1 MASVRFETATRTF
14 PRSARPAVDGLD
26 LEIHDGEF
34 LVVVGPSGCGK
45 STSLRMLAGLEP
57 VDSGRVLID
66 GVDVSGRRARD
77 RDVAMVF
84 QSYALYPNMTAGENM
99 AFALRNLGFGTEEIR
114 SRVAEAARIL
124 QLEDLLDRRPAKMSG
139 GQRQRVAM
147 GRAIIREPDVFL
159 MDEPLSNLD
168 AALRTDLRL
177 EIGSLTRGL
186 GVTTVYVTHDQI
198 EAMTLADRIAVMRD
212 GVLEDLGTPKQVYDD
227 PATAFVAS
235 FLGATQIN
243 LLTAVVRR
251 AHEGV
256 LLDLGPQRLLVP
268 WSDPRAKP
276 LIGHHESPIT
286 VGIRVDALAPVEE
299 PRAGAYLAGRVVAL
313 EYHGHAWA
321 AHVDAGV
328 TSAEFPVLT
337 RRQKVA
343 SSRQG
348 LLGRLFR
355 PRADE
360 ATLADHVGIHRRSD
374 VLVDMP
380 AGAGWKRGTPLR
392 LSVDLRSALFFGA
405 DGRRIDQLR
414 R

>member
-1 MASVRFETATRTF
+1 MAGVFLDSVSKVYPGGFR
-14 PRSARPAVDGLD
+14 AVENLR
-26 LEIHDGEF
+26 LQVEDGEF
-34 LVVVGPSGCGK
+34 LVLLGPSGCGK
-45 STSLRMLAGLEP
+45 STVLRMIAGLEE
-57 VDSGRVLID
+57 
-66 GVDVSGRRARD
+66 VSAGEVWLGD
-77 RDVAMVF
+77 RMANELSPAQRNIAMVF
-84 QSYALYPNMTAGENM
+84 QSGALYPH
-99 AFALRNLGFGTEEIR
+99 FSVRQNLGFPLQIAGGDPELIKER
-114 SRVAEAARIL
+114 VVELSRALGID
-124 QLEDLLDRRPAKMSG
+124 QTLDRRPSTLSG

-186 GVTTVYVTHDQI
+186 GVTTIYVTHDQI
-198 EAMTLADRIAVMRD
+198 EALTLADRIAVMRD
-212 GVLEDLGTPKQVYDD
+212 GVLEDLGSPKQVYDD

-256 LLDLGPQRLLVP
+256 LLDLGPQCLLVP

-276 LIGHHESPIT
+276 LIGHHESQIT

-337 RRQKVA
+337 RRQKVKPA
-343 SSRQG
+343 RQS
-348 LLGRLFR
+348 LLGRMFR
-355 PRADE
+355 PRAEE
-360 ATLADHVGIHRRSD
+360 AALADHVGIHRRSD
-374 VLVDMP
+374 VRVDMP
-380 AGAGWKRGTPLR
+380 QGAGWKRGTPLR
-392 LSVDLRSALFFGA
+392 LSVDLTSALFFGA